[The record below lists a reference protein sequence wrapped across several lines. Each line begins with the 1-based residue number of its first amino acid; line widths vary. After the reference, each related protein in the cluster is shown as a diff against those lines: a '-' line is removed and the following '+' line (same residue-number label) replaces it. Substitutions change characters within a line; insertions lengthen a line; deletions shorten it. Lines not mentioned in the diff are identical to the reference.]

1 MPHCT
6 SSSPGRAPP
15 PLDFS
20 RSLACAW
27 VLAPRAPTPVVTRA
41 LPPPVRVPL
50 TVEKETP
57 DACAPCD
64 GTHGNCHSASPAL
77 DPVREHVRNALKA
90 TVFYKK
96 QINPLRA
103 IMGYN

>member
-1 MPHCT
+1 MGART
-6 SSSPGRAPP
+6 SRAHA
-15 PLDFS
+15 
-20 RSLACAW
+20 RCHACPA
-27 VLAPRAPTPVVTRA
+27 
-41 LPPPVRVPL
+41 PPVRVPL

-57 DACAPCD
+57 DACAPC
-64 GTHGNCHSASPAL
+64 GGGIGLNSKYECHSASPAL

>member
-1 MPHCT
+1 MGART
-6 SSSPGRAPP
+6 SRAHA
-15 PLDFS
+15 
-20 RSLACAW
+20 RCHACPA
-27 VLAPRAPTPVVTRA
+27 
-41 LPPPVRVPL
+41 PPVRVPL

>member
-1 MPHCT
+1 MGART
-6 SSSPGRAPP
+6 SRAHA
-15 PLDFS
+15 
-20 RSLACAW
+20 RCHACPA
-27 VLAPRAPTPVVTRA
+27 
-41 LPPPVRVPL
+41 PPVRVPL

-57 DACAPCD
+57 DACTPCSYAYE
-64 GTHGNCHSASPAL
+64 CHSASPAL
-77 DPVREHVRNALKA
+77 DPVREHVRNAQKA

>member
-1 MPHCT
+1 MPC
-6 SSSPGRAPP
+6 PP
-15 PLDFS
+15 S
-20 RSLACAW
+20 
-27 VLAPRAPTPVVTRA
+27 
-41 LPPPVRVPL
+41 VRVPL

-57 DACAPCD
+57 DACAPCAGD
-64 GTHGNCHSASPAL
+64 EHTTHGMELMMCHSASAAL
-77 DPVREHVRNALKA
+77 DPVRENVRNALKA

>member
-1 MPHCT
+1 MGART
-6 SSSPGRAPP
+6 SRAHA
-15 PLDFS
+15 
-20 RSLACAW
+20 RCHACPA
-27 VLAPRAPTPVVTRA
+27 
-41 LPPPVRVPL
+41 PPVRVPL

-57 DACAPCD
+57 DACGPCD
-64 GTHGNCHSASPAL
+64 GAHHCHSHSASPAL

-103 IMGYN
+103 IMGYK

>member
-1 MPHCT
+1 MGART
-6 SSSPGRAPP
+6 SRAHA
-15 PLDFS
+15 
-20 RSLACAW
+20 RCHACPA
-27 VLAPRAPTPVVTRA
+27 
-41 LPPPVRVPL
+41 PPVRVPL

-57 DACAPCD
+57 DACAPCSY
-64 GTHGNCHSASPAL
+64 GTYECHSASPAL

>member
-1 MPHCT
+1 MGART
-6 SSSPGRAPP
+6 SRAHA
-15 PLDFS
+15 
-20 RSLACAW
+20 RCHACPA
-27 VLAPRAPTPVVTRA
+27 
-41 LPPPVRVPL
+41 PPVRVPL

-57 DACAPCD
+57 DACGPCD
-64 GTHGNCHSASPAL
+64 GAHHCHSHSASPAL

>member
-1 MPHCT
+1 MT
-6 SSSPGRAPP
+6 SPGRLLAHGCSHLARPRPLSRVPCPP
-15 PLDFS
+15 S
-20 RSLACAW
+20 
-27 VLAPRAPTPVVTRA
+27 
-41 LPPPVRVPL
+41 VRVPL

-64 GTHGNCHSASPAL
+64 GAHRCHSASPAL

>member
-1 MPHCT
+1 MGART
-6 SSSPGRAPP
+6 SRAHA
-15 PLDFS
+15 
-20 RSLACAW
+20 RCHACPA
-27 VLAPRAPTPVVTRA
+27 
-41 LPPPVRVPL
+41 PPVRVPL

-57 DACAPCD
+57 DACAPC
-64 GTHGNCHSASPAL
+64 GGGIGLNSKYECHSASAAL
-77 DPVREHVRNALKA
+77 DPVRENVRNALKA

>member
-1 MPHCT
+1 M
-6 SSSPGRAPP
+6 
-15 PLDFS
+15 
-20 RSLACAW
+20 
-27 VLAPRAPTPVVTRA
+27 LAPRAPTPVVTRA

-57 DACAPCD
+57 DACAPCSY
-64 GTHGNCHSASPAL
+64 GTYECHSASPAL

>member
-1 MPHCT
+1 MGART
-6 SSSPGRAPP
+6 SRAHA
-15 PLDFS
+15 
-20 RSLACAW
+20 RCHACPA
-27 VLAPRAPTPVVTRA
+27 
-41 LPPPVRVPL
+41 PPVRVPL

-57 DACAPCD
+57 DACAPC
-64 GTHGNCHSASPAL
+64 GGEHECHSASAAL
-77 DPVREHVRNALKA
+77 DPVRENVRNALKA